1 MVKLPEP
8 KHFDGQ
14 EHKVED
20 WIYGLELYF
29 LAVDLK
35 PFDVDKKHCAAI
47 AASLLEGTA

>member
-1 MVKLPEP
+1 M
-8 KHFDGQ
+8 FDGQ
-14 EHKVED
+14 EQKVED

-35 PFDVDKKHCAAI
+35 PFDVDKKHCTAI